1 MPHAWLEGPDGR
13 ISTLDLVGAGMTLI
27 TGPGGNAWVTAA
39 SVVTTEVAIPLE
51 AHVVGA
57 DIDSRDGLFC
67 ERFGL
72 GSDGA
77 VLVRPDGHIA
87 WRREAGTVTDHVGA
101 LRDAIAIGT
110 GARAGEALP
119 LVA

>member
-1 MPHAWLEGPDGR
+1 MSLSVHRVCTGQCTRKSRLVRARSSAVIAAVCQVAAGTPFL
-13 ISTLDLVGAGMTLI
+13 IS
-27 TGPGGNAWVTAA
+27 
-39 SVVTTEVAIPLE
+39 

-57 DIDSRDGLFC
+57 DLDSADGTFC

-87 WRREAGTVTDHVGA
+87 WRREAGTVEDCA
-101 LRDAIAIGT
+101 AELRAAIAVATGCRAAEKGT
-110 GARAGEALP
+110 VVAPLP
-119 LVA
+119 VA